1 MDATDY
7 SGESEDDWLQFIWNL
22 ITTPPATLR
31 LPTRSYLRP
40 PPVSLSSSRN
50 LPRINPGLSKSRQS
64 GQRERLCLPSPSPSP
79 SLLPPATPTST
90 YTSPPTPPRARPANT
105 APVSNS
111 TPRRLA
117 PSLGL

>member
-22 ITTPPATLR
+22 IRTPPATLR

-50 LPRINPGLSKSRQS
+50 LPRIVEKPTVGATRTPLS
-64 GQRERLCLPSPSPSP
+64 PF
-79 SLLPPATPTST
+79 SLSLALLTPASH
-90 YTSPPTPPRARPANT
+90 SH
-105 APVSNS
+105 
-111 TPRRLA
+111 
-117 PSLGL
+117 